1 MSVIG
6 LDFGSHW
13 ASFAVF
19 QAKLG
24 VCEVFADDLGSRAVP
39 CVVAFRGADQVIIG
53 EAAMSQQYKNS
64 ANTFANIRHLLDS
77 DSDTVTV
84 PVLNKDIATVDLVSH
99 FFRHIHDQV
108 AQQVGQS
115 VKDLVISIST
125 AHMTNESFKAKVTA
139 AAQAG
144 GLRIKSFIPDTTASV
159 IAHNLDTTT
168 LSRAKGSNC
177 SKSSVLVVDLGYSQ
191 SEVATFEVAG
201 GLITPLDSKSTWECH
216 GSSVVDAL
224 TKHCTKDF
232 KRKTKVPCDDNQRS
246 MLRLRKEVEAAVR
259 ILSTTQETTID
270 LDALA
275 EGMDYSGKVSRA
287 KFEDLTLL
295 YFMGVKNLV
304 KSLDLDPASIT
315 HVIMSGGFSSVP
327 KTIFD
332 MKWLFP
338 NATFLRGHVEPT
350 EAVCLGAA
358 LHGMTLSKEGVLDAV
373 PTSSESMATIPV
385 SLSLNDQVVFPKGLV
400 LPVATIIPVTASTSE
415 DTGFTLSF
423 DGTELAQVAVPSS
436 TLDSSEATAELT
448 VMVAVSLT
456 GAVTVVVKNKKTDAT
471 LAEVSVPASA

>member
-13 ASFAVF
+13 ASFAVYHS
-19 QAKLG
+19 KTG

-39 CVVAFRGADQVIIG
+39 CVVAYRGEEVIIG
-53 EAAMSQQYKNS
+53 QAALSQQYKNS
-64 ANTFANIRHLLDS
+64 ANTFDNIRHLLENES
-77 DSDTVTV
+77 DVVNV
-84 PVLNKDIATVDLVSH
+84 PGMNKDVSTVELVSH

-108 AQQVGQS
+108 SQQVGHV
-115 VKDLVISIST
+115 VKETVISVPTS
-125 AHMTNESFKAKVTA
+125 HMTNEAFKTKLVA

-159 IAHNLDTTT
+159 VAHNLDTTSA
-168 LSRAKGSNC
+168 SRSKGSNC
-177 SKSSVLVVDLGYSQ
+177 NSATVLVVDLGYTK
-191 SEVATFEVAG
+191 SEAATFQVNG
-201 GLITPLDSKSTWECH
+201 GLITPLEAKESTECGGH
-216 GSSVVDAL
+216 VVIDAL

-232 KRKTKVPCDDNQRS
+232 KRKTKVACDGNHRS
-246 MLRLRKEVEAAVR
+246 MLRLRKEAENGVR

-304 KSLDLDPASIT
+304 KSLEVDPATIT
-315 HVIMSGGFSSVP
+315 HVIMSGGFSAVP

-338 NATFLRGHVEPT
+338 NANFLRGHVDPT
-350 EAVCLGAA
+350 EAICLGAA
-358 LHGMTLSKEGVLDAV
+358 IHGMALSKEGLLDSV
-373 PTSSESMATIPV
+373 PTTSERMAVMPV
-385 SLSLNDQVVFPKGLV
+385 SLFLNDTVIFPQGLA
-400 LPVATIIPVTASTSE
+400 LPLATVIPVTGSTTE
-415 DTGFTLSF
+415 GTGFTLSF
-423 DGTELAQVAVPSS
+423 DGKELAQVAVPVSS
-436 TLDSSEATAELT
+436 TPELT
-448 VMVAVSLT
+448 VTVSVSLT
-456 GAVTVVVKNKKTDAT
+456 GTVDVVVN
-471 LAEVSVPASA
+471 EASSGDKLTELNIPSA